1 MKQLT
6 IRVNDDLHEAVRAAA
21 FATDSSVQD
30 LVTRSIA
37 NYLADDGRREAVE
50 TVLRRAR
57 SQYRVALDKLAD
69 A

>member
-6 IRVNDDLHEAVRAAA
+6 IRVSDDLHEAVRAAA

-37 NYLADDGRREAVE
+37 TYLAEEGRRDAVE

>member
-6 IRVNDDLHEAVRAAA
+6 VRVDDDLHEAVRAAA
-21 FATDSSVQD
+21 FATDTTVQA

-37 NYLADDGRREAVE
+37 TYLADDNRREMVDN
-50 TVLRRAR
+50 VLRRAR

-69 A
+69 G